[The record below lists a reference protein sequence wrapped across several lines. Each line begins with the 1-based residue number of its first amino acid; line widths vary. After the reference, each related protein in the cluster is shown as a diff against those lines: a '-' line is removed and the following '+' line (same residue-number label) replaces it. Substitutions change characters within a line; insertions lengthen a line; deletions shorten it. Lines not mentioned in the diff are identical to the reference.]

1 MHGGCLVGRFVG
13 DADYTVRW
21 PTAVLE
27 QELRRLIDR
36 AQRHGLDGDWEA
48 EVKLLLSQ
56 AFSSSV
62 PAQDFETLVRAHSGF
77 DDEPF

>member
-1 MHGGCLVGRFVG
+1 LGRFVG
-13 DADYTVRW
+13 DADYAVRW

-36 AQRHGLDGDWEA
+36 ARQHGLDGDWEA

-62 PAQDFETLVRAHSGF
+62 PAEDFETLLRAYTGF